1 MNQRDREAMWEA
13 MDQDDMRRKSVGE
26 MVLEESA
33 FEDFW
38 DWLEEEFEREI
49 DEFEARIIWD
59 LGLQRYMS
67 C

>member
-59 LGLQRYMS
+59 LGLQRYLS